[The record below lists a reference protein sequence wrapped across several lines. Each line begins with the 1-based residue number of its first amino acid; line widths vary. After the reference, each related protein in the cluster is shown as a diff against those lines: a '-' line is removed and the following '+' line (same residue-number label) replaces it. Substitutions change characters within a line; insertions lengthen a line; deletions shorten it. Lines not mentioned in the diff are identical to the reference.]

1 MMLMPMLPQTLSA
14 QTKPTPEAAGEATP
28 ATLKG
33 SANPEALP
41 AITVQAP
48 NKPQTSRQPLKRNI
62 TAQSSHQRSAS
73 NLSAGLKTSPSG
85 APNAG
90 SGPVG
95 PPNMASQITIAGEEL
110 NARPVT
116 RPGEI
121 LEAVPGLIVTQH
133 SGDGKA
139 NQYFLRGF
147 NLDHGT
153 DLAISLDGMPVNMR
167 THAHGQGYADLNF
180 LIPEL
185 ISSIDIRKGPYF
197 ADEGDFSSVGSVHVN
212 LLDSIKTM
220 ASMTVGSFGYRRGFG
235 LPSAKLGEGTLL
247 VAGEANTYNGPW
259 DNPDSLR
266 KLNGI
271 VRYSQGTAEDGFS
284 LTGMAYANKW
294 NFTDQ
299 IPSRAIASGEIGL
312 YGAFDPSD
320 GGNSNRFSVS
330 GRWAQTDEGGTS
342 KANFYVIKSSLN
354 LWNNFTYFLSDPV
367 NSDQFHQHDDR
378 VLGGINGAHTFR
390 SQFAGLPTET
400 EIGVQSRYDNI
411 RLDLDNTVQRQF
423 LSPIR
428 SDAV

>member
-1 MMLMPMLPQTLSA
+1 MLMPMLPQTLSA
-14 QTKPTPEAAGEATP
+14 QTQSTPEAAGEASP

-48 NKPQTSRQPLKRNI
+48 NKPQTSRQSLKRNI
-62 TAQSSHQRSAS
+62 TAQSSHQRSVS
-73 NLSAGLKTSPSG
+73 NLSAGLETSLSG

-95 PPNMASQITIAGEEL
+95 PPNMASQIKIAGEEL

-121 LEAVPGLIVTQH
+121 LEAVPGLIIPQH

-153 DLAISLDGMPVNMR
+153 DLAISVDDMPINMR

-185 ISSIDIRKGPYF
+185 IGSVNIRKGPYF
-197 ADEGDFSSVGSVHVN
+197 ADEGDFSSVGSVHVG
-212 LLDSIKTM
+212 LLDYVTKTM
-220 ASMTVGSFGYRRGFG
+220 ASITAGSFGYRRILGIT
-235 LPSAKLGEGTLL
+235 STKLGEGTLL
-247 VAGEANTYNGPW
+247 IAGEANTYNGPW
-259 DNPDSLR
+259 DNPDNLR
-266 KLNGI
+266 KLNGV
-271 VRYSQGTAEDGFS
+271 VRYSRGTAEDGFS

-294 NFTDQ
+294 NSTDQ

-320 GGNSNRFSVS
+320 GGNSNRFSLS
-330 GRWAQTDEGGTS
+330 GRWAQTD
-342 KANFYVIKSSLN
+342 
-354 LWNNFTYFLSDPV
+354 
-367 NSDQFHQHDDR
+367 
-378 VLGGINGAHTFR
+378 
-390 SQFAGLPTET
+390 AG
-400 EIGVQSRYDNI
+400 V
-411 RLDLDNTVQRQF
+411 
-423 LSPIR
+423 
-428 SDAV
+428 A

>member
-1 MMLMPMLPQTLSA
+1 MLMPMLPQTLSA
-14 QTKPTPEAAGEATP
+14 QTQSTPEAAGEASP

-95 PPNMASQITIAGEEL
+95 PPNMASQITIAGEDL

-153 DLAISLDGMPVNMR
+153 DLAISVDGMPVNMP
-167 THAHGQGYADLNF
+167 THGHGQGSADINF

-185 ISSIDIRKGPYF
+185 VQSVNVRKGPYF
-197 ADEGDFSSVGSVHVN
+197 ADQGDFASAGAVAIDYVN
-212 LLDSIKTM
+212 RLPKNIAELTF
-220 ASMTVGSFGYRRGFG
+220 GSFGYRRALAAGSTAVG
-235 LPSAKLGEGTLL
+235 AGTLL
-247 VAGEANTYNGPW
+247 VAFEGVGYSGPW
-259 DNPDSLR
+259 DVSDNVR
-266 KLNGI
+266 KLNS
-271 VRYSQGTAEDGFS
+271 VLRYSQGTA
-284 LTGMAYANKW
+284 
-294 NFTDQ
+294 TD
-299 IPSRAIASGEIGL
+299 
-312 YGAFDPSD
+312 
-320 GGNSNRFSVS
+320 
-330 GRWAQTDEGGTS
+330 
-342 KANFYVIKSSLN
+342 
-354 LWNNFTYFLSDPV
+354 
-367 NSDQFHQHDDR
+367 
-378 VLGGINGAHTFR
+378 
-390 SQFAGLPTET
+390 
-400 EIGVQSRYDNI
+400 
-411 RLDLDNTVQRQF
+411 
-423 LSPIR
+423 
-428 SDAV
+428 